1 MDYFYSLKDSSGYI
15 HSIDN
20 LIFTY
25 YVHDIGMNAIT
36 RIIEKLHFIRDS
48 FSGIKYWENLNISPC
63 SKYSFF
69 QNAIHL
75 DDGIYLLIGHY
86 TDYEKDKGEMYV
98 YPMLRLE
105 INPNKHANKPIFKVL
120 LELINDTCYDA
131 VLNRYD
137 YAVDIPLP
145 LEDVQVFST
154 RKEKGLYKGT
164 RYFGQRNKNGF
175 CRIYDKSAE
184 QGLDSPLTRVEHVI
198 SMVKTTK
205 TLSLENVYIKVDKNV
220 CGTEKLSPAYS
231 VIAELCMLCA
241 ANDIDYEDALN
252 KLQYRGKKA
261 IREKINEC
269 SYEQLKFDKGIHD
282 KLVAYYKDYFGIKTD
297 NDNLIVDSDG
307 FINLENYDPDLPFD

>member
-1 MDYFYSLKDSSGYI
+1 MEYFYSVKDSYGYI

-25 YVHDIGMNAIT
+25 YVQDIGLKSIG
-36 RIIEKLHFIRDS
+36 RIIEKLHAIKALFPDA
-48 FSGIKYWENLNISPC
+48 KYWENLNISPC

-105 INPNKHANKPIFKVL
+105 INPNKHANKPVFTALMEL
-120 LELINDTCYDA
+120 LNSTCYDA

-145 LEDVQVFST
+145 PDDIQVFDS

-164 RYFGQRNKNGF
+164 RYFGQRNRNGF
-175 CRIYDKSAE
+175 CRIYDKAKE
-184 QGLDSPLTRVEHVI
+184 QGLKQPLTRVEHVI
-198 SMVKTTK
+198 SCTKTTK
-205 TLSLENVYIKVDKNV
+205 TLSLEKIYIKSSFSEK
-220 CGTEKLSPAYS
+220 TEKVSS
-231 VIAELCMLCA
+231 MIDVIVSFCSLCQVNNLEF
-241 ANDIDYEDALN
+241 DTILD
-252 KLQYRGKKA
+252 KLDKRTKK
-261 IREKINEC
+261 KIKEIVFEC
-269 SYEQLKFDKGIHD
+269 GYNLLEFDLGVHD
-282 KLVAYYKDYFGIKTD
+282 KLLEFYKNYFGIKSD